1 MRGARGHTV
10 YTRSVFVASLRHVGN
25 STVVTV
31 PRDEME
37 RLGLQEGQT
46 VTVEVRPAAV
56 TVQPELAADLQ
67 PSLDRIK
74 ARPGLKK
81 ALRIL
86 GS

>member
-1 MRGARGHTV
+1 
-10 YTRSVFVASLRHVGN
+10 VFVSTLRRVGN
-25 STVVTV
+25 SAVVTV

-37 RLGLQEGQT
+37 RLGLEEGQT

-56 TVQPELAADLQ
+56 HVEPLIAADLQ
-67 PSLDRIK
+67 PSLERVK
-74 ARPGLKK
+74 ARPGLRK